1 MTTFKEHFVRNKFDV
16 LPTTEQE
23 LNSGINDQG
32 DVQDIS
38 CKLSRGPTVC
48 IIKYK
53 KFTMSGRTKEGLDEE
68 RKRKKKVER
77 TQEGERPSKRTP
89 RTFKKKSFHKKGSKM
104 HKKCPKNNRIMRK
117 RFFQAEQKK
126 VGKTL

>member
-1 MTTFKEHFVRNKFDV
+1 MTTFGEHFVQNKFDV

-23 LNSGINDQG
+23 TNFNYDQD

-38 CKLSRGPTVC
+38 CKLSKGPTVC

-68 RKRKKKVER
+68 RKKKKKIENK
-77 TQEGERPSKRTP
+77 QEGENPSKRAQWP
-89 RTFKKKSFHKKGSKM
+89 RKEKSFHKKRIKGAKEIF
-104 HKKCPKNNRIMRK
+104 KKHQNNAKAI
-117 RFFQAEQKK
+117 FSN
-126 VGKTL
+126 